1 MDAGFVCERIRA
13 DNGLGRGNGNAGD
26 GLNHAACAVNLS
38 GFDIAADAEVVG
50 AGLERHGAFL
60 HGSVACALA
69 DAVDGAFDLVDTGFN
84 ARERVCNR
92 HAEVVVH
99 MAGQNDLLD
108 AVGVLTQILDAGS
121 VLLRDH
127 VADGIRDVDGGS
139 ACLDGGFDNA
149 AQEVEVGAGRILSGE
164 FDIRAEAFR
173 VGNAVSDGF
182 DDLVRSHLELV
193 LHMYR
198 AGSNKGMDT
207 GRFSTADRIVGCF
220 DVLVYA
226 AGQRADGRAAD
237 GIRDGCDRSCITG
250 RRSCKAGLDD
260 VDLERF
266 ELLCDLNLLVEVHGT
281 AGRLLAV
288 AQGRVKNL
296 NRSTHGSLSSPSG
309 NVCRTG
315 TKKAPSLNSAL
326 RDEAKA
332 PRYHSCC
339 RRKKLRPL

>member
-1 MDAGFVCERIRA
+1 
-13 DNGLGRGNGNAGD
+13 
-26 GLNHAACAVNLS
+26 
-38 GFDIAADAEVVG
+38 
-50 AGLERHGAFL
+50 
-60 HGSVACALA
+60 
-69 DAVDGAFDLVDTGFN
+69 
-84 ARERVCNR
+84 
-92 HAEVVVH
+92 

-207 GRFSTADRIVGCF
+207 GRFSTADRIVSCF

-296 NRSTHGSLSSPSG
+296 HQ
-309 NVCRTG
+309 
-315 TKKAPSLNSAL
+315 
-326 RDEAKA
+326 
-332 PRYHSCC
+332 
-339 RRKKLRPL
+339 

>member
-1 MDAGFVCERIRA
+1 MR
-13 DNGLGRGNGNAGD
+13 
-26 GLNHAACAVNLS
+26 
-38 GFDIAADAEVVG
+38 
-50 AGLERHGAFL
+50 
-60 HGSVACALA
+60 
-69 DAVDGAFDLVDTGFN
+69 
-84 ARERVCNR
+84 
-92 HAEVVVH
+92 
-99 MAGQNDLLD
+99 
-108 AVGVLTQILDAGS
+108 
-121 VLLRDH
+121 
-127 VADGIRDVDGGS
+127 
-139 ACLDGGFDNA
+139 
-149 AQEVEVGAGRILSGE
+149 
-164 FDIRAEAFR
+164 
-173 VGNAVSDGF
+173 DGF
-182 DDLVRSHLELV
+182 DDLVRGHLELV

-198 AGSNKGMDT
+198 AGSDKGMDT

-237 GIRDGCDRSCITG
+237 GIRDCCDGCGVAGRSCG
-250 RRSCKAGLDD
+250 KAGLDNIN
-260 VDLERF
+260 LECF
-266 ELLCDLNLLVEVHGT
+266 ELLCNLDLLVEVHGA